1 MENVA
6 SILANGGKTRSSNSR
21 SRKIINKVTKKGA
34 ASSVASN
41 GTDSCTASTK
51 SKDTRLVGNETAKV
65 DGRAGK
71 LSMKRQR
78 KDSDS
83 VGEILRALLDVPP
96 GSRHGR
102 KVFHV
107 RDPKRV
113 VGEVRKIAR
122 SINIACHENMLM

>member
-1 MENVA
+1 
-6 SILANGGKTRSSNSR
+6 
-21 SRKIINKVTKKGA
+21 
-34 ASSVASN
+34 
-41 GTDSCTASTK
+41 
-51 SKDTRLVGNETAKV
+51 
-65 DGRAGK
+65 
-71 LSMKRQR
+71 MKRQR